1 MGIEAG
7 SSTYYQAK
15 RGTVQDGLVLHLD
28 AGVKES
34 YGGAGNII
42 RDISGNGY
50 NGTLYNGPTFSRTQK
65 KPSLSFDGSNEFI
78 AVPSPSNAFS
88 WTPSGVGLHE
98 FTIDLWVKTED
109 TVGYYFSKPWGGG
122 QYNITMGHNFFGLY
136 CLQSKNISIS
146 SLATGDWENVI
157 GVANST
163 QMASY
168 RNGVVYTDFV
178 NHNITSNEPPVGTAQ
193 NQPLCIM
200 FLVNYGTGTYNLPQY
215 AVNGNVGCVRI
226 YSRVLSDDEI
236 SQNYNATRHR
246 FGV

>member
-15 RGTVQDGLVLHLD
+15 RGIVQDGLVLHLD

-34 YGGAGNII
+34 YGGAGSTI
-42 RDISGNGY
+42 RDISGNGR
-50 NGTLYNGPTFSRTQK
+50 NGTLYNGPTFSRSGQ
-65 KPSLSFDGSNEFI
+65 KPSISFDGSNEFI
-78 AVPSPSNAFS
+78 AVSSPSNTFD
-88 WTPSGVGLHE
+88 WTPSGVGLNE
-98 FTIDLWVKTED
+98 LTVDLWVKSED
-109 TVGYYFSKPWGGG
+109 TVGQYFSKPWGGG
-122 QYNITMGHNFFGLY
+122 QYNININYNTFSLY
-136 CLQSKNISIS
+136 CGTGKSISIS
-146 SLATGDWENVI
+146 SLATGDWENVV

-168 RNGVVYTDFV
+168 RNGTVYTNFV
-178 NHNITSNEPPVGTAQ
+178 NHGITSNSPPIGTAQ

-215 AVNGNVGCVRI
+215 AVSGNVGCFRI
-226 YSRVLSDDEI
+226 YNRVLSADEI

-246 FGV
+246 FGL